1 MKKKKIREMK
11 AKYYES
17 LRNLN
22 KRIEEDKNANKVD
35 VPEVDNKELKDYT
48 KKELIEYAS
57 NHNISL
63 PNIDKMKKDMIKYV
77 NQNSKDSF
85 NAEESAKL
93 IKFSMNW
100 YTAALKSITYNFRA
114 LSTVTKKYLDSMKEK
129 NKKSNE
135 SNKGE

>member
-35 VPEVDNKELKDYT
+35 NKKLKNYT

-57 NHNISL
+57 NHSINI
-63 PNIDKMKKDMIKYV
+63 PNIDKMKKADI
-77 NQNSKDSF
+77 
-85 NAEESAKL
+85 
-93 IKFSMNW
+93 I
-100 YTAALKSITYNFRA
+100 AL
-114 LSTVTKKYLDSMKEK
+114 LEV
-129 NKKSNE
+129 
-135 SNKGE
+135 

>member
-35 VPEVDNKELKDYT
+35 NKKLKDYT

-57 NHNISL
+57 NHSINI
-63 PNIDKMKKDMIKYV
+63 PNIDKMKKADI
-77 NQNSKDSF
+77 
-85 NAEESAKL
+85 
-93 IKFSMNW
+93 I
-100 YTAALKSITYNFRA
+100 AL
-114 LSTVTKKYLDSMKEK
+114 LEV
-129 NKKSNE
+129 
-135 SNKGE
+135 

>member
-35 VPEVDNKELKDYT
+35 NKKLKDYT

-57 NHNISL
+57 NHNISI
-63 PNIDKMKKDMIKYV
+63 PNINKIKKADI
-77 NQNSKDSF
+77 
-85 NAEESAKL
+85 
-93 IKFSMNW
+93 I
-100 YTAALKSITYNFRA
+100 AL
-114 LSTVTKKYLDSMKEK
+114 LEV
-129 NKKSNE
+129 
-135 SNKGE
+135 

>member
-17 LRNLN
+17 LKNLN

-57 NHNISL
+57 NHNINL
-63 PNIDKMKKDMIKYV
+63 PNIDKMKKADI
-77 NQNSKDSF
+77 
-85 NAEESAKL
+85 
-93 IKFSMNW
+93 I
-100 YTAALKSITYNFRA
+100 AL
-114 LSTVTKKYLDSMKEK
+114 LEV
-129 NKKSNE
+129 
-135 SNKGE
+135 